1 MIRQP
6 MNRMMLHQRT
16 TQNRCKLDDWSGGG
30 IERSKEQSG
39 VGSSLNVAEVPASAS
54 SRRPVAKDDDDVT
67 DDKFGISVKEAR
79 RKIFSSFR
87 LAY

>member
-54 SRRPVAKDDDDVT
+54 SRRPVAKGQLVSSAA
-67 DDKFGISVKEAR
+67 KSAR